1 MIQNAQDELQA
12 LRARVAELEAKL
24 ARVRPQWSGELPGG
38 PLQTEAFREMWDLW
52 LRFRREE
59 LRKPV
64 TPISGAMALR
74 ALSKMGVDRAV
85 AAIEHT
91 IANGWQGI
99 REPDQP
105 REINPGDPQPI
116 RDMSRSLRDLG
127 LS

>member
-12 LRARVAELEAKL
+12 LRAEVIELRAKL
-24 ARVRPQWSGELPGG
+24 ARVRPQWSGELPGA
-38 PLQTEAFREMWDLW
+38 LQTEAFREVWDLW
-52 LRFRREE
+52 LRFRRDE

-64 TPISGAMALR
+64 TPISGAMALC
-74 ALSKMGVDRAV
+74 ALSKMGAPRAV

-105 REINPGDPQPI
+105 RELNLGDQPV
-116 RDMSRSLRDLG
+116 RDTSRGLRDLG